1 LLEFHLLKNN
11 TIACNG
17 LKFSGGDKTFFL
29 LHFLM
34 YNAILLLCRQFLIE
48 SICYVAFLCGANPAF
63 LSRRYEGENRM
74 KNAIVQQLSA
84 LIDTKVPKQV
94 LREVS
99 RNFTRHYKAGDFKG
113 VKKNFKLTIKL
124 FHGKFRGY
132 RACNTSYHD
141 LSHTMDAFLAVSRL
155 IHGYNLKET
164 PLPAGTAAN
173 LLNAALLHDTGY
185 IQEDWDVD
193 GTGAKYT
200 ESHVER
206 SVDFINENH
215 EHFGIF
221 DSDLDL
227 IIQLIKCT
235 GLNAVISETDFDS
248 HGSFISGCI
257 LGTADLLGQM
267 SDRAYLEKL
276 LFLYREFREA
286 GIGDYATEFDILEK
300 TVGFYDITLKR
311 LKGPLQSVFIHA
323 KAHFRDRHSID
334 ENLYMDAIDRHIEYL
349 HRIVEDDSTNFRH
362 KLKRGDWVDSFDDKR
377 SH

>member
-1 LLEFHLLKNN
+1 
-11 TIACNG
+11 
-17 LKFSGGDKTFFL
+17 
-29 LHFLM
+29 
-34 YNAILLLCRQFLIE
+34 
-48 SICYVAFLCGANPAF
+48 
-63 LSRRYEGENRM
+63 M
-74 KNAIVQQLSA
+74 KDAKVQQLSA
-84 LIDTKVPKQV
+84 LVDTKVPKQV

-99 RNFTRHYKAGDFKG
+99 RNFTRHYRPGDFKG

-141 LSHTMDAFLAVSRL
+141 LSHTMDALLAVSRL
-155 IHGYNLKET
+155 IDGYNLTET

-173 LLNAALLHDTGY
+173 LLNAALFHDTGY
-185 IQEDWDVD
+185 IQKDWDVE

-206 SVDFINENH
+206 SVDFINENN
-215 EHFGIF
+215 EHFGVF
-221 DSDLDL
+221 NSDLDL
-227 IIQLIKCT
+227 IMQLIKCT
-235 GLNAVISETDFDS
+235 GLNAAISETDFDS
-248 HGSFISGCI
+248 HSSFISGCM

-311 LKGPLQSVFIHA
+311 LNGSLQSVFIYA
-323 KAHFRDRHSID
+323 QAHFRDRHGID
-334 ENLYMDAIDRHIEYL
+334 ENLYMDSIDRHIDYL
-349 HRIVEDDSTNFRH
+349 HRIIEDDSTNFRH
-362 KLKRGDWVDSFDDKR
+362 KLKRGDWVDAFDDKQ